1 GVDVHD
7 PAGVVCIGARIVS
20 RADAN
25 WLVVRAGIVPS
36 LATSQWRRA
45 PHQVNVRRIPD
56 MHGICRV
63 HYMLSALAEEILNS
77 FHFRVWRPENP
88 KPALIHCHSPSVAPT
103 SALPWAPDRVGG
115 SGERRESQE
124 RVGQVRA
131 GESALRVTVD
141 ICEALCWRPV
151 LHELTNLLRGPR
163 LADHLHAAV
172 GPRKPISHETQVFSR
187 ARFGEFV
194 HLHSPHVPSPDAR
207 GQLQFR
213 CGAKHRPRLFHV
225 LQELPFREP
234 QEACASLHAPAH
246 ESVGVDT
253 GAFAAVGGA
262 EAMVGGARKYEVRRN
277 DPPSGAVA
285 DKPSGAESLPVAKDE
300 RPAGIRA
307 GHFSQRAKSKPA
319 QACELADHLADR
331 TGREKLARRSPVAGV
346 TGPMVVDA
354 DTAH

>member
-1 GVDVHD
+1 
-7 PAGVVCIGARIVS
+7 
-20 RADAN
+20 DA
-25 WLVVRAGIVPS
+25 
-36 LATSQWRRA
+36 
-45 PHQVNVRRIPD
+45 
-56 MHGICRV
+56 ICF
-63 HYMLSALAEEILNS
+63 ALAPTMS
-77 FHFRVWRPENP
+77 
-88 KPALIHCHSPSVAPT
+88 AGGSPSAISEIRKVARSPA
-103 SALPWAPDRVGG
+103 SADVLAHSSRSSS
-115 SGERRESQE
+115 SGQYSHIANTPFLSRSAHLR
-124 RVGQVRA
+124 GWQVPA
-131 GESALRVTVD
+131 SESALRVTVD

-151 LHELTNLLRGPR
+151 LHERTNLLRGPR

-262 EAMVGGARKYEVRRN
+262 EAMVGGARKYEARRN
-277 DPPSGAVA
+277 DPPRGAVA
-285 DKPSGAESLPVAKDE
+285 DK
-300 RPAGIRA
+300 
-307 GHFSQRAKSKPA
+307 
-319 QACELADHLADR
+319 
-331 TGREKLARRSPVAGV
+331 RS
-346 TGPMVVDA
+346 
-354 DTAH
+354 